1 MAEWLALQNCKHGD
15 SGSYPAE
22 VENFSEEFS
31 VCECV
36 SVCVCSREQDIKG
49 RDVFIG
55 ICSSAWNC
63 CLKRSSPGVFVI
75 FSVVFDCVIPLW
87 FFGFMSDIVSIER
100 CLSYPACA
108 VHKRVMA
115 EGAQVISQLK

>member
-1 MAEWLALQNCKHGD
+1 MFCPPTFIHTKNVSKINICPMAEWLALQTFKHGD

-55 ICSSAWNC
+55 ICSSA
-63 CLKRSSPGVFVI
+63 
-75 FSVVFDCVIPLW
+75 
-87 FFGFMSDIVSIER
+87 
-100 CLSYPACA
+100 
-108 VHKRVMA
+108 
-115 EGAQVISQLK
+115 